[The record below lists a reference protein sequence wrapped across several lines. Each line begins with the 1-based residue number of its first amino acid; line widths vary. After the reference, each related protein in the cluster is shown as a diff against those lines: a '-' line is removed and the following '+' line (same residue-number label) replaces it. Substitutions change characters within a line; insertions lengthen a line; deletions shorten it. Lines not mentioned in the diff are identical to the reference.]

1 MCSVYSA
8 LSGEVVLLLDDYE
21 GKTAKEMKRF
31 VASQIGVSRF
41 RLRFLLEDTSKQLQD
56 DEVFGSESV
65 KIRLV
70 VLEWWPTDI
79 GEDTRMLA
87 ASTENDSVTL
97 EELLACPRDPNVLH
111 TDGGTPLHHAA
122 RAGHTE
128 PMRLLLEAGAEKD
141 ARDTEVQGY
150 TPLLVAALNC
160 QADSVALLIQAG
172 ADTDLATLDYGGT
185 ALHFAALSGHV
196 EVARLLI
203 EGGADRELTTVS
215 FGVIPVQIPA
225 GLALQ
230 IALTIPNGAT
240 PLILAARV
248 GYLEVVRLLVE
259 AGADTSNA
267 TADFGKTAATH
278 SAAQSGHVEV
288 ARLLIENRM
297 DIDKGTT
304 CGETP
309 LYLAA
314 QNGHVDVVGL
324 LLAARADCTAR
335 THDGATPFLIA
346 TQCGHNEITRL
357 LSVAAAVPA
366 IEFEK
371 CLASIAAQ
379 RQ

>member
-8 LSGEVVLLLDDYE
+8 LSGEAVLLLDDYE

-41 RLRFLLEDTSKQLQD
+41 RLRFLLDDTSKQIQD

-79 GEDTRMLA
+79 REDTRMLA
-87 ASTENDSVTL
+87 ASRENDSVTL
-97 EELLACPRDPNVLH
+97 EKLLACPRDPNVLH

-128 PMRLLLEAGAEKD
+128 PMLLLLEAGAEKD
-141 ARDTEVQGY
+141 ARDTEVPGY

-160 QADSVALLIQAG
+160 HADSVALLIQAG

-196 EVARLLI
+196 GVARLLI
-203 EGGADRELTTVS
+203 EGGANRDLTTRS
-215 FGVIPVQIPA
+215 FGFIAFQRLAWQIV
-225 GLALQ
+225 
-230 IALTIPNGAT
+230 LTICNGAT
-240 PLILAARV
+240 PLILAAWM
-248 GYLEVVRLLVE
+248 GHLEVVRLLVE
-259 AGADTSNA
+259 AGADSSHA
-267 TADFGKTAATH
+267 TLDFGMTALH
-278 SAAQSGHVEV
+278 SAAQNGHVEV
-288 ARLLIENRM
+288 ACLLIENRG

-314 QNGHVDVVGL
+314 KNGHVDVVGL
-324 LLAARADCTAR
+324 LLAARADSTAR

-346 TQCGHNEITRL
+346 MQCGHNERL

>member
-1 MCSVYSA
+1 
-8 LSGEVVLLLDDYE
+8 
-21 GKTAKEMKRF
+21 
-31 VASQIGVSRF
+31 
-41 RLRFLLEDTSKQLQD
+41 
-56 DEVFGSESV
+56 
-65 KIRLV
+65 
-70 VLEWWPTDI
+70 
-79 GEDTRMLA
+79 MLA
-87 ASTENDSVTL
+87 ASRENDSVTL
-97 EELLACPRDPNVLH
+97 EKLLACPRDPNVLH

-215 FGVIPVQIPA
+215 SGVIPAHFLFA

-240 PLILAARV
+240 PLILAARM

-259 AGADTSNA
+259 AGADTNA
-267 TADFGKTAATH
+267 TEWTSTKGPPVVKHLCTWQH
-278 SAAQSGHVEV
+278 
-288 ARLLIENRM
+288 RM
-297 DIDKGTT
+297 VMLTW
-304 CGETP
+304 
-309 LYLAA
+309 LACC
-314 QNGHVDVVGL
+314 L
-324 LLAARADCTAR
+324 LLGLTAQLEPMMGQRLFSSQLNVATTRSRAC
-335 THDGATPFLIA
+335 
-346 TQCGHNEITRL
+346 
-357 LSVAAAVPA
+357 
-366 IEFEK
+366 
-371 CLASIAAQ
+371 
-379 RQ
+379 